1 MPVTVMLADDHAV
14 VRDGLRALLEGGH
27 DLQVIGVAGNGR
39 EAVAEA
45 QRLRPDVVIMDIAMP
60 ELDGVEATRRI
71 VERCPETRVL
81 ILSMYLSAEHIH
93 RALQAGAQGY
103 VLKESAGEEVVEAI
117 RALRAGKRYLSHRIT
132 ETVIDDYLRR
142 LEPEPA
148 RQPLLAR
155 KGRAAAGRRG
165 PHQRRDRAGPVVV
178 AEDGRNLP
186 RPHHEKA
193 QGPRYRRAR
202 EICHA
207 ARINYLICLG
217 YRVFPTRCVGF
228 A

>member
-1 MPVTVMLADDHAV
+1 MSVTVMLADDHAV

-27 DLQVIGVAGNGR
+27 DLEVIGVAGNGR

-45 QRLRPDVVIMDIAMP
+45 QRLRPDIVIMDIAMP

-71 VERCPETRVL
+71 IERCPDTRVL

-132 ETVIDDYLRR
+132 ETVIDDYLRDGSN
-142 LEPEPA
+142 LS
-148 RQPLLAR
+148 PLDSLSLRERDVLQLVVEGRTNAAIALALSLSP
-155 KGRAAAGRRG
+155 KT
-165 PHQRRDRAGPVVV
+165 V
-178 AEDGRNLP
+178 ET
-186 RPHHEKA
+186 
-193 QGPRYRRAR
+193 YRAR
-202 EICHA
+202 IMKKLKVRDTVELVKFAMRHG
-207 ARINYLICLG
+207 LI
-217 YRVFPTRCVGF
+217 T
-228 A
+228 

>member
-132 ETVIDDYLRR
+132 ETVIDDYLRDGSN
-142 LEPEPA
+142 LS
-148 RQPLLAR
+148 PLDSLSLR
-155 KGRAAAGRRG
+155 ERDVLQLVVEGRTNAAI
-165 PHQRRDRAGPVVV
+165 
-178 AEDGRNLP
+178 
-186 RPHHEKA
+186 A
-193 QGPRYRRAR
+193 QSLSLSPKTVETYRAR
-202 EICHA
+202 IMKKLKVHDTVELVKFAMRHG
-207 ARINYLICLG
+207 LI
-217 YRVFPTRCVGF
+217 T
-228 A
+228 